1 MKHAW
6 EDIVELIVLLPL
18 KIIELL
24 LNCFAFIVWTLA
36 SPFIKIVQIIKGDKT
51 DKNNDKRRI

>member
-1 MKHAW
+1 MKKWW
-6 EDIVELIVLLPL
+6 EILIEVIVLLPL

-24 LNCFAFIVWTLA
+24 LNIFAFIIWTLA

-51 DKNNDKRRI
+51 DKNDDYK